1 MEGST
6 GAVAEE
12 AVDDERRGRSSMVNS
27 SSRFDPRDMSPRRNS
42 EELAQLGAETKAK
55 LEAQAQSLQTGLL
68 SLLDRLEKEL
78 EIYDKLDAEN
88 RFLQEYI
95 GSLLATS
102 KITGSTSGTRSSG
115 RLK

>member
-55 LEAQAQSLQTGLL
+55 LEAYVYSFVPSIYAI
-68 SLLDRLEKEL
+68 EL
-78 EIYDKLDAEN
+78 PRDD
-88 RFLQEYI
+88 
-95 GSLLATS
+95 
-102 KITGSTSGTRSSG
+102 
-115 RLK
+115 